1 MNPVP
6 GPDQEHNYC
15 AFGRCEARHSRIV
28 PKPEAHA
35 KEYNLPIT
43 EDARDLQE
51 DLVRLRHDLHRQ
63 PEIGLHL
70 PRTQERVLQAL
81 DGLPFE
87 ITLGK
92 ETTSVT
98 AVLRGG
104 AGSPAG
110 GGTPAGTGSPAG
122 TDSPAGGKAAERPAV
137 LLRADMDGL
146 PVQEKT
152 GVDYTS
158 RTDGAMHA
166 CGHDL
171 HTSMLAG
178 AATLLA
184 EKRHLLR
191 GDVVLMFQPGEEGC
205 DGASYMIREGVLDAA
220 GPRVQAAYGMHVF
233 SSLEEHGQFCTKP
246 GVMLSASD
254 GLEVTILGAGGH
266 GSAPHAAKDPVTA
279 AAEMVTALQV
289 MVTRQFNMFDPVVLS
304 VGVLQAGTKRNVI
317 PETARI
323 EATIRTFSEG
333 SRLKMMEAVPRLLKG
348 IAAAHG
354 LDVHVDY
361 QAEYPLTITD
371 EDETTTAEKV
381 ISGLFGERRLSRW
394 ATPLSGSEDFS
405 RVLAEVPG
413 TFVGLSAVAPGAD
426 PAASPFNHS
435 PYATFDDGV
444 LADGAALYAELA
456 ISRLAS
462 LSAAS

>member
-1 MNPVP
+1 V
-6 GPDQEHNYC
+6 
-15 AFGRCEARHSRIV
+15 
-28 PKPEAHA
+28 
-35 KEYNLPIT
+35 PIT
-43 EDARDLQE
+43 ADAREIQPDLA
-51 DLVRLRHDLHRQ
+51 RLRRGLHRE

-70 PRTQERVLQAL
+70 PRTQEKVLKAL
-81 DGLPFE
+81 DGLPYE

-104 AGSPAG
+104 TAGA
-110 GGTPAGTGSPAG
+110 PAG
-122 TDSPAGGKAAERPAV
+122 TDRPSV

-152 GVDYTS
+152 GVEYTS
-158 RTDGAMHA
+158 TIDGAMHA

-184 EKRHLLR
+184 ERRHQLT
-191 GDVVLMFQPGEEGC
+191 GDVVLMFQPGEEGF
-205 DGASYMIREGVLDAA
+205 DGAGYMINEGVLDAP
-220 GPRVQAAYGMHVF
+220 GRRVDAAYGMHVF
-233 SSLEEHGQFCTKP
+233 SSLEPYGTFCTKP

-254 GLEVTILGAGGH
+254 GLVVTVLGAGGH
-266 GSAPHAAKDPVTA
+266 GSTPHSAKDPVTA

-304 VGVLQAGTKRNVI
+304 VGVLHAGTKRNVI

-323 EATIRTFSEG
+323 EATIRTFSEEA
-333 SRLKMMEAVPRLLKG
+333 RQKMMATVPRLLQG

-354 LDVHVDY
+354 LDVDVDY
-361 QAEYPLTITD
+361 QQEYPLTVTD
-371 EDETTTAEKV
+371 EDETHTAEKV
-381 ISGLFGERRLSRW
+381 IAGLFGGSRLSRW
-394 ATPLSGSEDFS
+394 ATPLGGSEDFS

-413 TFVGLSAVAPGAD
+413 TFIGLSAVPEGTD
-426 PAASPFNHS
+426 HTTSPFNHS

-456 ISRLAS
+456 ISRLAALTAS
-462 LSAAS
+462 SPAPAPAATQAS

>member
-1 MNPVP
+1 MPV
-6 GPDQEHNYC
+6 
-15 AFGRCEARHSRIV
+15 
-28 PKPEAHA
+28 
-35 KEYNLPIT
+35 T
-43 EDARDLQE
+43 EDAKDLQD

-70 PRTQERVLQAL
+70 PRTQDRVLEAL

-104 AGSPAG
+104 HRNAGQ
-110 GGTPAGTGSPAG
+110 
-122 TDSPAGGKAAERPAV
+122 RPAV

-152 GVDYTS
+152 GVHFTS
-158 RTDGAMHA
+158 QADGAMHA

-184 EKRHLLR
+184 EKRHQLQ

-205 DGASYMIREGVLDAA
+205 DGASYMLREGVLDAA

-233 SSLEEHGQFCTKP
+233 SSLEPHGTFCTKP

-254 GLEVTILGAGGH
+254 GLEVTVLGAGGH
-266 GSAPHAAKDPVTA
+266 GSAPHSAKDPVTV

-304 VGVLQAGTKRNVI
+304 VGVLHAGTKRNII
-317 PETARI
+317 PESARI
-323 EATIRTFSEG
+323 EATIRTFSEA

-354 LDVHVDY
+354 VEVDVDY
-361 QAEYPLTITD
+361 LQEYPLTVTS
-371 EDETTTAEKV
+371 EDETHTAEKV
-381 ISGLFGERRLSRW
+381 ITELFGERRLSRW

-426 PAASPFNHS
+426 HADSPFNHS
-435 PYATFDDGV
+435 PYATFDDAV

-456 ISRLAS
+456 ISRLAA
-462 LSAAS
+462 LSRAV

>member
-1 MNPVP
+1 MTIAA
-6 GPDQEHNYC
+6 D
-15 AFGRCEARHSRIV
+15 
-28 PKPEAHA
+28 A
-35 KEYNLPIT
+35 KELR
-43 EDARDLQE
+43 EDI
-51 DLVRLRHDLHRQ
+51 VRLRHDLHRE
-63 PEIGLHL
+63 PEIGLQL
-70 PRTQERVLQAL
+70 PRTQEKVLKAL
-81 DGLPFE
+81 DGLPYE

-104 AGSPAG
+104 AAHAS
-110 GGTPAGTGSPAG
+110 
-122 TDSPAGGKAAERPAV
+122 AEKPVV

-146 PVQEKT
+146 PVQETT

-158 RTDGAMHA
+158 RVDGAMHA

-184 EKRHLLR
+184 ERRDQLA
-191 GDVVLMFQPGEEGC
+191 GDVILMFQPGEEGF
-205 DGASYMIREGVLDAA
+205 DGASYMIKEGVLDAA
-220 GPRVQAAYGMHVF
+220 GRRADTAYGMHVF
-233 SSLEEHGQFCTKP
+233 SSLEPHGQFVTKP
-246 GVMLSASD
+246 GVMLSSSD
-254 GLEVTILGAGGH
+254 GLVVTVLGAGGH
-266 GSAPHAAKDPVTA
+266 GSAPHSAKDPVTA

-289 MVTRQFNMFDPVVLS
+289 MVTRQFNMFDPVVLT
-304 VGVLQAGTKRNVI
+304 VGVLHAGTKRNVI

-323 EATIRTFSEG
+323 EATIRTFSEE
-333 SRLKMMEAVPRLLKG
+333 SRRKMMEVVPRLLHG

-354 LDVHVDY
+354 LEADVHY
-361 QAEYPLTITD
+361 QEEYPLTINND
-371 EDETTTAEKV
+371 DETTTAEKV
-381 ISGLFGERRLSRW
+381 IAGMFDESRYTRM

-426 PAASPFNHS
+426 HTTSPFNHS

-444 LADGAALYAELA
+444 LTDGAALYAELA
-456 ISRLAS
+456 VSRIAT
-462 LSAAS
+462 LSGN

>member
-1 MNPVP
+1 MT
-6 GPDQEHNYC
+6 
-15 AFGRCEARHSRIV
+15 IV
-28 PKPEAHA
+28 ADA
-35 KEYNLPIT
+35 KE
-43 EDARDLQE
+43 LQE
-51 DLVRLRHDLHRQ
+51 DIVRLRHDLHRE
-63 PEIGLHL
+63 PEIGLQL
-70 PRTQERVLQAL
+70 PRTQEKVLKAL
-81 DGLPFE
+81 DGLPYE

-104 AGSPAG
+104 AAHAS
-110 GGTPAGTGSPAG
+110 
-122 TDSPAGGKAAERPAV
+122 AEKPVV

-146 PVQEKT
+146 PVQETT

-158 RTDGAMHA
+158 RVDGAMHA

-184 EKRHLLR
+184 ERQHQLA
-191 GDVVLMFQPGEEGC
+191 GDVILMFQPGEEGF
-205 DGASYMIREGVLDAA
+205 DGASYMIKEGVLDAA
-220 GPRVQAAYGMHVF
+220 GRRADTAYGMHVF
-233 SSLEEHGQFCTKP
+233 SSLEPHGQFVTKP
-246 GVMLSASD
+246 GVMLSSSD
-254 GLEVTILGAGGH
+254 GLVVTVLGAGGH
-266 GSAPHAAKDPVTA
+266 GSAPHSAKDPVTA

-289 MVTRQFNMFDPVVLS
+289 MVTRQFNMFDPVVLT
-304 VGVLQAGTKRNVI
+304 VGVLHAGTKRNVI

-323 EATIRTFSEG
+323 EATIRTFSEE
-333 SRLKMMEAVPRLLKG
+333 SRRKMMETVPRLLHG

-354 LDVHVDY
+354 LEADVHY
-361 QAEYPLTITD
+361 QEEYPLTINNN
-371 EDETTTAEKV
+371 DETATAENV
-381 ISGLFGERRLSRW
+381 IAGMFGESRHTRI

-426 PAASPFNHS
+426 HTTSPFNHS

-444 LADGAALYAELA
+444 LTDGAALYAELA
-456 ISRLAS
+456 VSRIATLAGN
-462 LSAAS
+462 

>member
-1 MNPVP
+1 MPVIE
-6 GPDQEHNYC
+6 D
-15 AFGRCEARHSRIV
+15 
-28 PKPEAHA
+28 A
-35 KEYNLPIT
+35 KELQG
-43 EDARDLQE
+43 DLT
-51 DLVRLRHDLHRQ
+51 RLRHDLHRH

-70 PRTQERVLQAL
+70 PRTQEKVLQAL

-104 AGSPAG
+104 KAAAGSDGAH
-110 GGTPAGTGSPAG
+110 
-122 TDSPAGGKAAERPAV
+122 RPAV

-152 GVDYTS
+152 GVEFS
-158 RTDGAMHA
+158 SQADGAMHA

-184 EKRHLLR
+184 EKQHLLQ

-220 GPRVQAAYGMHVF
+220 GTRVQAAYGMHVF
-233 SSLEEHGQFCTKP
+233 SSLEPHGTFCTKP

-254 GLEVTILGAGGH
+254 GLEVTVLGAGGH
-266 GSAPHAAKDPVTA
+266 GSAPHAAKDPVTV

-304 VGVLQAGTKRNVI
+304 VGVLHAGTKRNII

-323 EATIRTFSEG
+323 EATVRTFSES
-333 SRLKMMEAVPRLLKG
+333 SRLRMMDAVPRLLQG

-354 LDVHVDY
+354 VEVHVDY
-361 QAEYPLTITD
+361 QEEYPLTITN
-371 EDETTTAEKV
+371 EDETHTAEKV
-381 ISGLFGERRLSRW
+381 IAGLFGERRLSRW

-426 PAASPFNHS
+426 PATSPFNHS

-444 LADGAALYAELA
+444 LADGAALYTGLA
-456 ISRLAS
+456 VSRLAT
-462 LSAAS
+462 LSTAS

>member
-1 MNPVP
+1 M
-6 GPDQEHNYC
+6 
-15 AFGRCEARHSRIV
+15 S
-28 PKPEAHA
+28 
-35 KEYNLPIT
+35 IT
-43 EDARDLQE
+43 EDAKELQG
-51 DLVRLRHDLHRQ
+51 DLVRLRHDLHRR

-70 PRTQERVLQAL
+70 PRTQEKVLEAL
-81 DGLPFE
+81 DGLPYE

-92 ETTSVT
+92 DTTSVT
-98 AVLRGG
+98 AVLRGQG
-104 AGSPAG
+104 RRPGDDAANAD
-110 GGTPAGTGSPAG
+110 GTP
-122 TDSPAGGKAAERPAV
+122 RPAV

-158 RTDGAMHA
+158 QTDGTMHA

-171 HTSMLAG
+171 HTSMLTG

-184 EKRHLLR
+184 EKQHQLQ

-205 DGASYMIREGVLDAA
+205 DGASYMINEGVLDAA
-220 GPRVQAAYGMHVF
+220 GTRVQAAYGMHVF
-233 SSLEEHGQFCTKP
+233 SSLEPHGTFCTKS

-254 GLEVTILGAGGH
+254 GLEVTVLGAGGH
-266 GSAPHAAKDPVTA
+266 GSAPHSAKDPVTV

-304 VGVLQAGTKRNVI
+304 VGVLHAGTKRNVI

-323 EATIRTFSEG
+323 EATIRTFSEE
-333 SRLKMMEAVPRLLKG
+333 SRLRMMEAVPRLLKG
-348 IAAAHG
+348 IASGHG
-354 LDVHVDY
+354 VEVHVDY
-361 QAEYPLTITD
+361 QQEYPLTITD
-371 EDETTTAEKV
+371 EDETRTAEKV

-413 TFVGLSAVAPGAD
+413 TFVGLSAVAPGGD
-426 PAASPFNHS
+426 PAQSPFNHS

-456 ISRLAS
+456 ASRLAA